1 MTPINQP
8 VTEEGN
14 VVSVFDYIRG
24 NIREYGMLI
33 ALVAI
38 MVFFQI
44 YTGGIL
50 FKPVNLTNLVLQN
63 SFIVIMAL
71 GMLLVIVAG
80 HIDLSVGS
88 IVAFVG
94 AVAAIMTVSWHMN
107 YVVAGILCLIIGG
120 IIGAAQGYWIAYHR
134 IPSFIVT
141 LAGMLVFRGLTL
153 FVLGG
158 KNIGPF
164 PADFQVLSTGFIPD
178 FLSFLGPWSFTGP
191 WIQINSFL
199 FDFNT
204 MSAAP
209 VDVHLVTA
217 TWTINNIAALV
228 LGIVGAAAL
237 VYSAAR
243 RRASKMAH
251 GSDVEPTSFFIIQN
265 AIMAFVIVFL
275 AFQLS
280 TYKGLPNVLVV
291 MLILIAFY
299 AFITR
304 RTTIGRRVYAMGGN
318 AKATKLSGINIE
330 RLSFYTFVNMGVLAG
345 LAGMIVA
352 ARLNSATPKAGVGN
366 ELDVIAACFIGGASA
381 SGGVGKITGAV
392 IGAFIMGVMNNG
404 MSIVGLG
411 IDFQQMVKGLVLLAA
426 VFFDVYNKNKG

>member
-1 MTPINQP
+1 MTPVNP
-8 VTEEGN
+8 SATEESN
-14 VVSVFDYIRG
+14 VVSVADYIRS

-38 MVFFQI
+38 MVFFQF

-94 AVAAIMTVSWHMN
+94 AIAAILTVNMQMN
-107 YVVAGILCLIIGG
+107 FVVAGILCLIIGG
-120 IIGAAQGYWIAYHR
+120 AIGAAQGYWIAYHR
-134 IPSFIVT
+134 IPAFIVT

-164 PADFQVLSTGFIPD
+164 PKDFQVISTGFLPGDMIDIAGIP
-178 FLSFLGPWSFTGP
+178 LHSTS
-191 WIQINSFL
+191 
-199 FDFNT
+199 
-204 MSAAP
+204 
-209 VDVHLVTA
+209 
-217 TWTINNIAALV
+217 LV
-228 LGIVGAAAL
+228 LTVVIPVVLFFLAW
-237 VYSAAR
+237 R
-243 RRASKMAH
+243 RRKVNESH
-251 GSDVEPTSFFIIQN
+251 GIDVEPYGFFVAQNVIISL
-265 AIMAFVIVFL
+265 AILFL
-275 AFQLS
+275 GFQLA
-280 TYKGLPNVLVV
+280 TYRGLPNVLVV
-291 MLILIAFY
+291 MLVLIAAYTFV
-299 AFITR
+299 TR
-304 RTTIGRRVYAMGGN
+304 RTTIGRRIYAMGGN
-318 AKATKLSGINIE
+318 EKATKLSGINTE

-352 ARLNSATPKAGVGN
+352 ARLNSATPKAGVGF

>member
-1 MTPINQP
+1 MSSANTTN
-8 VTEEGN
+8 EESN
-14 VVSVFDYIRG
+14 VISVGSYIRS

-38 MVFFQI
+38 MVFFQF

-50 FKPVNLTNLVLQN
+50 FRPVNLTNLILQN

-94 AVAAIMTVSWHMN
+94 AIAAILTVQWGLN
-107 YVVAGILCLIIGG
+107 PFLAALICLVIGG

-164 PADFQVLSTGFIPD
+164 PTDFQVISTGFLPD
-178 FLSFLGPWSFTGP
+178 IGGIEGLNTTSMILTVL
-191 WIQINSFL
+191 ITVAL
-199 FDFNT
+199 FYL
-204 MSAAP
+204 A
-209 VDVHLVTA
+209 
-217 TWTINNIAALV
+217 W
-228 LGIVGAAAL
+228 
-237 VYSAAR
+237 R
-243 RRASKMAH
+243 RRVVNVKH
-251 GSDVEPTSFFIIQN
+251 GIDVEPFGFFIVQN
-265 AIMAFVIVFL
+265 LLISGAILFL
-275 AFQLS
+275 GYQLS
-280 TYKGLPNVLVV
+280 TYRGLPNVLIV
-291 MLILIAFY
+291 MLVLIALYSFV
-299 AFITR
+299 TR

-318 AKATKLSGINIE
+318 EKATKLSGINTE
-330 RLSFYTFVNMGVLAG
+330 RLSFLTFVNMGVLAG
-345 LAGMIVA
+345 LAGMIIA
-352 ARLNSATPKAGVGN
+352 TRLNSATPKAGVGF